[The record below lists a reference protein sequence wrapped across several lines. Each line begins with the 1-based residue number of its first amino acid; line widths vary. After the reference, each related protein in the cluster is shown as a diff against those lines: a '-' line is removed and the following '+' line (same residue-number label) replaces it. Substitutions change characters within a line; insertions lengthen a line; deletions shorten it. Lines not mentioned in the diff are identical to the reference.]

1 MTFTRPRVAMQLDQ
15 VVKYYA
21 SKLSFFL
28 DEPLYSFLDP
38 KSFLFYL
45 PFPVQISVSNLLG
58 FGNLRS
64 IYVPNKSIYLNILYK
79 LLEFYTKGKLYIWII
94 RNTSVQHFVF
104 YSLHKLVNSRWNI
117 QKLEQNRS
125 SLRVDL
131 IYSNNS
137 IANIII
143 SKTGTVNSSI

>member
-38 KSFLFYL
+38 RSFLFYL

-94 RNTSVQHFVF
+94 RNTSVLYFVFHFVF
-104 YSLHKLVNSRWNI
+104 ILYFILYTN
-117 QKLEQNRS
+117 
-125 SLRVDL
+125 
-131 IYSNNS
+131 
-137 IANIII
+137 
-143 SKTGTVNSSI
+143 